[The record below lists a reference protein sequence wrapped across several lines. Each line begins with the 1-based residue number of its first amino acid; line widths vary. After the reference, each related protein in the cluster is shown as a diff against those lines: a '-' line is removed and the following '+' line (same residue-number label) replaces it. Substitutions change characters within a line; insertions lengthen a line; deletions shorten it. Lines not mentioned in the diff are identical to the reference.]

1 MLSTGCQAGALTGV
15 LRPSI
20 QATQR
25 RATAGILIA
34 LLILVAL
41 SGVLLGTRHSAP
53 APAARA
59 RGLSH
64 GSLLSLPLAARAPV
78 SATLGAASSAY
89 RVSAGRAGLAAAS
102 PAQHLNVRFGA
113 AGIAVASGATKLDLS
128 LRAAGYGASLTAL
141 GVSVPH
147 ASANRVAYEYPGLR
161 AWYVNGP
168 LGLEQG
174 FTIARAPSGKA
185 AGPLTLA
192 MTLSGAAHASLSRG
206 AQSLTLA
213 ERGGPSLRYGELRAT
228 DARGRVLHS
237 WLAFDGRQVFVRVDA
252 RGARYPLQIDPLIQ
266 QGEKLTGG
274 SETSEF
280 GYSIALSADGNTALV
295 GDAGYGG
302 EVGAAWI
309 FVRSGSTWTQQG
321 EKLTPNGATGRFG
334 ARFGFSV
341 ALSAD
346 GDTAMIGGPHDKSN
360 PSLGAVW
367 VFTRSGT
374 TWTQGPSLL
383 TANSQTEGQ
392 EFGWSVVLSAD
403 GNTALIGGANAYW
416 WEQGAA
422 WVFTRSGETW
432 TQQGE
437 ALTSGGGS
445 GQAAFG
451 ESLALSADGNTA
463 LIGNP
468 ADNGELGSALV
479 FTRSGETWSQQG
491 AKLTGGGETGTY
503 ADFGHSVALSAD
515 GNTALIGGEADN
527 HDVGAA
533 WVFTRSDSTWTQQ
546 GEKLTASEE
555 IGEGYFGSSV
565 ALSSDGNTA
574 LIGGYYDNKGI
585 GAAWEFVRSGSSWSQ
600 YGEKLTAKDES
611 GNGLFGWR
619 VALSSEANTAL
630 ITGMGDANSRGA
642 AWAFVSKEPTAPAVA
657 TTSASG
663 IQPSSAQV
671 NGTVNPEGW
680 EVTECEFEYGLSEEY
695 GSRVP
700 CSALPGSGMNPV
712 AVSAPVEGLRP
723 RSTYHFRIVAKNANG
738 TSYGSDQT
746 FETLPNPPSVVTGS
760 ASAIS
765 QTSASVSATVN
776 PEGGEVNNCYF
787 EYEPYTAPERPM
799 SFSRA
804 IPLRAG
810 GYRVPCGSSPGAGT
824 EPVAVSGTLE
834 GLSAHTAYRFRIVAS
849 NVTAFSYGEFE
860 SFETSPN
867 APAVVTGAASSISRT
882 TAVLN
887 ATVNPEGGEVSDCH
901 FEYGSSSSY
910 GSSVPCSTLP
920 GSGASPVAVSAAVER
935 LSEGETYHFRI
946 SATNISGTLTGAD
959 ESFNTLPPPPVLTK
973 VKPAKGPASGR
984 ATVTITG
991 ANLSGATAVK
1001 FGSTSAAAFFVNSA
1015 TKITAFSPSATAGT
1029 VDVTVE
1035 TTGGASAISSAD
1047 HYTFVPAVTGLSA
1060 TSGSTAGRTSVTV
1073 SGAGFALGSSA
1084 TSFKFGNAKATA
1096 VDCSSSTS
1104 CTVTSPA
1111 HAAGTVDVRA
1121 SVNKLTSAK
1130 AAADRYTYH

>member
-1 MLSTGCQAGALTGV
+1 MLSTGCEAGALTGV

-20 QATQR
+20 QGTQR
-25 RATAGILIA
+25 RAVAGILIA
-34 LLILVAL
+34 LLILLAL
-41 SGVLLGTRHSAP
+41 SGVLGASGHSAP

-64 GSLLSLPLAARAPV
+64 GSLLSVPLAARAPV

-89 RVSAGRAGLAAAS
+89 RVSAARAGFAAAS
-102 PAQHLNVRFGA
+102 PAQHLNVRFA
-113 AGIAVASGATKLDLS
+113 SSGIAVASGTTRLDLS

-141 GVSVPH
+141 GASVPR
-147 ASANRVAYEYPGLR
+147 ARANRVAYEYPGLR
-161 AWYVNGP
+161 SWYVNGP

-174 FTIARAPSGKA
+174 FTIARAPSRQA

-213 ERGGPSLRYGELRAT
+213 EKGGPSLRYGELRAT
-228 DARGRVLHS
+228 DASGRVLHS
-237 WLAFDGRQVFVRVDA
+237 WLALDGRQLLVRVDA
-252 RGARYPLQIDPLIQ
+252 QGARYPLRIDPLIQ

-274 SETSEF
+274 SESSEF
-280 GYSIALSADGNTALV
+280 GYSVALSADGETALV

-346 GDTAMIGGPHDKSN
+346 GNTAMIGGPHDKSN

-445 GQAAFG
+445 GQAGFG

-468 ADNGELGSALV
+468 ADNGELGSASV

-515 GNTALIGGEADN
+515 GNTALIGGEADD
-527 HDVGAA
+527 HDIGAA
-533 WVFTRSDSTWTQQ
+533 WVFTRSEETWAQQ

-555 IGEGYFGSSV
+555 IGEGNFGSSV

-585 GAAWEFVRSGSSWSQ
+585 GAAWEFTRSGSTWTQ
-600 YGEKLTAKDES
+600 QGEKLTAKDES

-630 ITGMGDANSRGA
+630 ITGIGDANNRGA
-642 AWAFVSKEPTAPAVA
+642 AWAFVSKEPTVPAIV
-657 TTSASG
+657 TTSASE
-663 IQPSSAQV
+663 IRTSSAQL

-680 EVTECEFEYGLSEEY
+680 EVTECDFEYGLSEEY
-695 GSRVP
+695 PSRMP
-700 CSALPGSGMNPV
+700 CGALTGSGMNPV
-712 AVSAPVEGLRP
+712 AVSATIEGLRP
-723 RSTYHFRIVAKNANG
+723 LSTYHFRIVAKNANG

-746 FETLPNPPSVVTGS
+746 FETLPNPPGVVTGS

-765 QTSASVSATVN
+765 QTSASVSARVN
-776 PEGGEVNNCYF
+776 PEGGEVNDCYF
-787 EYEPYTAPERPM
+787 EYTTYAGPER
-799 SFSRA
+799 A
-804 IPLRAG
+804 
-810 GYRVPCGSSPGAGT
+810 PCSSLPGAGT
-824 EPVAVSGTLE
+824 EPAAVSGTVE
-834 GLSAHTAYRFRIVAS
+834 GLSAHTVYRFRIVAG
-849 NVTAFSYGEFE
+849 NAGGMSYGEYQT
-860 SFETSPN
+860 FETAPN
-867 APAVVTGAASSISRT
+867 APAVVTGTASSITRT
-882 TAVLN
+882 TAILN
-887 ATVNPEGGEVSDCH
+887 ATVNPEGGEVTDCH
-901 FEYGSSSSY
+901 FEYGTSSSY
-910 GSSVPCSTLP
+910 GSSVPCEAAP
-920 GSGASPVAVSAAVER
+920 GSGTSPVAVSAEVEG
-935 LSEGETYHFRI
+935 LSDSATYHFRI
-946 SATNISGTLTGAD
+946 SATNVSGTLAGAD
-959 ESFNTLPPPPVLTK
+959 ESFTTLPPPPVVTK

-991 ANLSGATAVK
+991 ANLSGATAVR

-1015 TKITAFSPSATAGT
+1015 TKITAFSPTATAGT

-1035 TTGGASAISSAD
+1035 TSGGSSATSSAD
-1047 HYTFVPAVTGLSA
+1047 HYRFVPAITGLSV
-1060 TSGSTAGRTSVTV
+1060 TSGSTAGGTSVTV
-1073 SGAGFALGSSA
+1073 TGAGFAVGSSA
-1084 TSFKFGNAKATA
+1084 TSFKFGTAKAIA
-1096 VDCSSSTS
+1096 VNCSSSTS

-1111 HAAGTVDVRA
+1111 HTAGTVDVKA
-1121 SVNKLTSAK
+1121 TVSKLSSPK
-1130 AAADRYTYH
+1130 AVADRYTYH